1 MFKIAQIHGQLQVF
15 FIPTMIQE
23 NISLKPY
30 NTFGI
35 DVKARYFGDFDS
47 ITALQTQLY
56 SAKTK
61 EVLILGGGSN
71 VLFTKDYEGTVLL
84 NRIKGIKKIDEDEKY
99 VWLKVGAGEQW
110 HGFVEYCL
118 EHNYGGI
125 ENLSLI
131 PGTVGAAPM
140 QNIGAYGVEVKDT
153 ITEVEALEIA
163 TQSIKVFDNAACE
176 FRYRESIFKQTLKN
190 QFVITAVTFRLEKH
204 PSTFKIEYGAI
215 HEVLTRK
222 GIYQLSIQAVSQAV
236 CEIRQSKLPDPAK
249 IGNGG
254 SFFKNPTIYT
264 TQFQKLIQTYPDMP
278 SYYLNPMELKLPA
291 AWLIEQAG
299 WKGKSE
305 GQAGVHHQQALVL
318 VNLGNAKGSDILEL
332 SKKIQESVFEKYQ
345 IRLQT
350 EINIL

>member
-1 MFKIAQIHGQLQVF
+1 MV
-15 FIPTMIQE
+15 QE
-23 NISLKPY
+23 NISLKPF

-35 DVKARYFGDFDS
+35 DVEARYFGKFDS
-47 ITALQTQLY
+47 INALQVLLKQKKTQEL
-56 SAKTK
+56 
-61 EVLILGGGSN
+61 LLLGGGSN
-71 VLFTKDYEGTVLL
+71 VLFTQDYSGTVLL
-84 NRIKGIKKIDEDEKY
+84 NCIKGIKKIDEDEKS

-118 EHNYGGI
+118 EHNYGGV

-153 ITEVEALEIA
+153 IEEVEALEIA
-163 TQSIKVFDNAACE
+163 TQTMKIFDNAACK
-176 FRYRESIFKQTLKN
+176 FGYRESIFKHTLKN
-190 QFVITAVTFRLEKH
+190 QFIITSVTFRLEKH
-204 PSTFKIEYGAI
+204 PNTFYIEYGAI
-215 HEVLTRK
+215 QKILRQK
-222 GIYQLSIQAVSQAV
+222 GITQLNIQAISQAV

-264 TQFQKLIQTYPDMP
+264 TQFRKLIQTYPDMP
-278 SYYLNPMELKLPA
+278 SYYLSPMELKLPA

-318 VNLGNAKGSDILEL
+318 VNLGNATGSDILAL
-332 SKKIQESVFEKYQ
+332 SKKIQESIFEKYQ
-345 IRLQT
+345 IRLQP